1 MRDKTT
7 RKAKK
12 KQNKAKQK
20 KASHESNA
28 SLFPVK
34 IRQFLMKAK
43 KNLRHI
49 CENQCGYTPER

>member
-1 MRDKTT
+1 MRDKIT

-12 KQNKAKQK
+12 NKTKQNKK
-20 KASHESNA
+20 KASRESNA

-34 IRQFLMKAK
+34 ICQFLMKAN